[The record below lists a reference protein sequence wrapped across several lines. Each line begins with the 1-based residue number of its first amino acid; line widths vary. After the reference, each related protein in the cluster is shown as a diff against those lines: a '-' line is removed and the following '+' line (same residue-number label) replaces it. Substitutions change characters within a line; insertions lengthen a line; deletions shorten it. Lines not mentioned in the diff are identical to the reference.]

1 MTALLEARNVTKVF
15 GGGMFRRNQTVAV
28 DNISL
33 ELAGDAPTVT
43 VVAGESGSGKTT
55 LARLLLGII
64 QPTSGEILYNGR
76 DIGKLRRVERKNF
89 RREIQAV
96 FQDPFEAY
104 NPFYKVDHVMT
115 APASKFELA
124 KTGAGRRKLVEEALE
139 MVGLRP
145 DETLGRYPH
154 QLSGGQRQRVMV
166 ARALLLKP
174 RIIVADEAVSMV
186 DASLR
191 ATILENL
198 LTLNTEFGISIIYIT
213 HDLTTAY
220 QVGQNIIVLYQG
232 AMVEAGD
239 VELVIKNPRHPYTQ
253 LLVSSIPHPDPG
265 KRWDEEEVVAA
276 TGSSGGDREQCLF
289 ADRCPHAM
297 DVCWDRPPPKFLVD
311 SRRTAACFLYADKP
325 RLEEGDLNR
334 LLSPLASAASPVS
347 SAGS

>member
-15 GGGMFRRNQTVAV
+15 GGGMFQRNRTVAV

-33 ELAGDAPTVT
+33 ELSGDEPSVT

-55 LARLLLGII
+55 LARLLLGITR
-64 QPTSGEILYNGR
+64 PTSGEVLYNGQ
-76 DIGKLRRVERKNF
+76 DIGKLRRSERKNF

-96 FQDPFEAY
+96 FQDPFESY

-115 APASKFELA
+115 APASKFNLA
-124 KTGAGRRKLVEEALE
+124 RTSAGRRKLVDEALE

-166 ARALLLKP
+166 ARALLLRP

-198 LTLNTEFGISIIYIT
+198 LTLNNEFGISIIYIT

-239 VELVIKNPRHPYTQ
+239 VELVIKDPKHPYTQ

-265 KRWDEEEVVAA
+265 RTWEDEEFVAT
-276 TGSSGGDREQCLF
+276 TGNPGGGRGQCLF
-289 ADRCPHAM
+289 VDRCPHAM
-297 DVCWDRPPPKFLVD
+297 DVCRVQVPPKFLLD
-311 SRRTAACFLYADKP
+311 KRRGAACYLYAEKP
-325 RLEEGDLNR
+325 TLEEGDLTN
-334 LLSPLASAASPVS
+334 LLRPSPEAASPPT
-347 SAGS
+347 

>member
-15 GGGMFRRNQTVAV
+15 GGGMFQRNQIVAV

-33 ELAGDAPTVT
+33 ELSGDEPSVT

-64 QPTSGEILYNGR
+64 RPTSGEVLYNGQ
-76 DIGKLRRVERKNF
+76 DIGKLRRADRKNF

-96 FQDPFEAY
+96 FQDPFESY

-115 APASKFELA
+115 APAAKFNLA
-124 KTGAGRRKLVEEALE
+124 RTSVGRRKLVEEALE

-166 ARALLLKP
+166 ARALLLRP

-239 VELVIKNPRHPYTQ
+239 VELVIKDPKHPYTQ

-265 KRWDEEEVVAA
+265 RTWGEEEVSA
-276 TGSSGGDREQCLF
+276 TTGNSDGGRGQCLF
-289 ADRCPHAM
+289 VDRCPHAM
-297 DVCWDRPPPKFLVD
+297 DVCRDMSPPKFLLD
-311 SRRTAACFLYADKP
+311 QRRAAACFLYTEEP
-325 RLEEGDLNR
+325 TLEEGGLNR
-334 LLSPLASAASPVS
+334 LLSPSSEAASPHP
-347 SAGS
+347 

>member
-33 ELAGDAPTVT
+33 ELSGDEPSVT

-64 QPTSGEILYNGR
+64 RPTSGEVLYNGQ
-76 DIGKLRRVERKNF
+76 DIGKLRRAERKNF

-96 FQDPFEAY
+96 FQDPFESY

-115 APASKFELA
+115 APAAKFNLA
-124 KTGAGRRKLVEEALE
+124 RTSAGRRKLVEEALE

-145 DETLGRYPH
+145 EETLGRFPH

-166 ARALLLKP
+166 ARALLLRP
-174 RIIVADEAVSMV
+174 RVIVADEAVSMV

-220 QVGQNIIVLYQG
+220 QVGQNIVVLYQG

-239 VELVIKNPRHPYTQ
+239 VELVIKAPKHPYTQ
-253 LLVSSIPHPDPG
+253 LLVSSIPHPDPN
-265 KRWDEEEVVAA
+265 KTWEDEEVASTPGA
-276 TGSSGGDREQCLF
+276 SGGGRAQCLF
-289 ADRCPHAM
+289 ADRCAQAM
-297 DVCWDRPPPKFLVD
+297 NVCREQPPPQFLLD
-311 SRRTAACFLYADKP
+311 QRRAASCFLYADKP
-325 RLEEGDLNR
+325 TLEEGDLNR
-334 LLSPLASAASPVS
+334 LLSASDHAANAVS
-347 SAGS
+347 

>member
-64 QPTSGEILYNGR
+64 QPTSGEVLYNGQ
-76 DIGKLRRVERKNF
+76 DIGKLRRAERKNF

-115 APASKFELA
+115 APASKFALA
-124 KTGAGRRKLVEEALE
+124 KTSAGRRKLVEEALE

-166 ARALLLKP
+166 ARALLLRP

-239 VELVIKNPRHPYTQ
+239 IELVIKNPRHPYTQ

-265 KRWDEEEVVAA
+265 KRWDEEEVVATA
-276 TGSSGGDREQCLF
+276 ADAGGGRGQCLF
-289 ADRCPHAM
+289 VDRCPHAM
-297 DVCWDRPPPKFLVD
+297 DVCRDQSPPQV
-311 SRRTAACFLYADKP
+311 SSWTTRRAAACFLYTDTP
-325 RLEEGDLNR
+325 TLEEGDLSR
-334 LLSPLASAASPVS
+334 LMSS
-347 SAGS
+347 SAETAGTGPL

>member
-15 GGGMFRRNQTVAV
+15 GEGLFRRNQTVAV

-33 ELAGDAPTVT
+33 ELTGDEPSVT

-64 QPTSGEILYNGR
+64 RPTSGEVLYNGQ
-76 DIGKLRRVERKNF
+76 DVGKLRRAERKNF

-96 FQDPFEAY
+96 FQDPFESY

-115 APASKFELA
+115 APASKFGLA
-124 KTGAGRRKLVEEALE
+124 RTSAGRRKLVDEALE

-145 DETLGRYPH
+145 EETLGRFPH

-166 ARALLLKP
+166 ARALLLRP
-174 RIIVADEAVSMV
+174 RVIVADEAVSMV

-220 QVGQNIIVLYQG
+220 QVGQNIVVLYQG

-239 VELVIKNPRHPYTQ
+239 VEFVIKDPKHPYTQ
-253 LLVSSIPHPDPG
+253 LLVSSIPHPDPN
-265 KRWDEEEVVAA
+265 KTWEDEEV
-276 TGSSGGDREQCLF
+276 SSTPGTSDGGRAQCLF
-289 ADRCPHAM
+289 ANRCPHAM
-297 DVCWDRPPPKFLVD
+297 DVCREQPPPQFLLH
-311 SRRTAACFLYADKP
+311 RRRAASCFLYSEKP
-325 RLEEGDLNR
+325 TLEEGDLNR
-334 LLSPLASAASPVS
+334 LLGATNHAANAAS
-347 SAGS
+347 

>member
-15 GGGMFRRNQTVAV
+15 GGGMFRRNQIVAV

-33 ELAGDAPTVT
+33 ELSGDEPSVT

-64 QPTSGEILYNGR
+64 RPTSGEVLYNGQ
-76 DIGKLRRVERKNF
+76 DIGKLRRAERKNF

-96 FQDPFEAY
+96 FQDPFESY

-115 APASKFELA
+115 APAAKFNLA
-124 KTGAGRRKLVEEALE
+124 RTSAGRRKLVEEALE

-145 DETLGRYPH
+145 DETLGRFPH

-166 ARALLLKP
+166 ARALLLRP
-174 RIIVADEAVSMV
+174 RVIVADEAVSMV

-220 QVGQNIIVLYQG
+220 QVGQNIVVLYQG

-239 VELVIKNPRHPYTQ
+239 VELVIKDPKHPYTQ
-253 LLVSSIPHPDPG
+253 LLVSSIPHPDPN
-265 KRWDEEEVVAA
+265 KTWEDDEVASTPGNSA
-276 TGSSGGDREQCLF
+276 GGRAQCLF
-289 ADRCPHAM
+289 VDRCPHAM
-297 DVCWDRPPPKFLVD
+297 DACREQPPPQFLLNQ
-311 SRRTAACFLYADKP
+311 RRAASCFLYADKP
-325 RLEEGDLNR
+325 TLEEGDMNR
-334 LLSPLASAASPVS
+334 LLSATTHAASTVS
-347 SAGS
+347 

>member
-64 QPTSGEILYNGR
+64 QPTSGEVLYNGQ
-76 DIGKLRRVERKNF
+76 DIGKLRRAERKNF

-115 APASKFELA
+115 APASKFALA
-124 KTGAGRRKLVEEALE
+124 KTSAGRRKLVEEALE

-166 ARALLLKP
+166 ARALLLRP

-239 VELVIKNPRHPYTQ
+239 IELVIKNPKHPYTQ

-276 TGSSGGDREQCLF
+276 TGSSGGGREQCLF
-289 ADRCPHAM
+289 VDRCPHAM
-297 DVCWDRPPPKFLVD
+297 DMCRDQSPPKFLVD
-311 SRRTAACFLYADKP
+311 QRRAAACFLYTDTP
-325 RLEEGDLNR
+325 TLEEGELSR
-334 LLSPLASAASPVS
+334 LMSASVETAGPVPVES
-347 SAGS
+347 S